1 MVLRSPDFSGSC
13 SHYSNTTLPH
23 LHPSCSSIKSKA
35 DPLQEPNSF
44 MHHLPAQEKNILEGS
59 CQCRAENIPKDD
71 RVTRGFPRE
80 QTRGLL
86 EVKKHTKATKKITFL
101 VLPDLGKLDSRFP
114 PVCFSDLNLFSWKKR
129 KKNNNLWPV
138 LPPPGSNLFCKAGSQ
153 HKANPGLLRKEFD
166 LKDSCGC

>member
-13 SHYSNTTLPH
+13 SRYSNTTLPH

-86 EVKKHTKATKKITFL
+86 EVKKHTKGTKKNHISCAPRPGEIGQQVSTCLFFRSKSFL
-101 VLPDLGKLDSRFP
+101 LEKGKKKIII
-114 PVCFSDLNLFSWKKR
+114 CGLFY
-129 KKNNNLWPV
+129 
-138 LPPPGSNLFCKAGSQ
+138 
-153 HKANPGLLRKEFD
+153 LLQALISSAKQGVNTKPTRAF
-166 LKDSCGC
+166 